1 MTGLNS
7 RNPLK
12 VSLNDQRMA
21 GEVSNETTIFCH
33 SAIKCTS
40 GKERDKGGVS
50 PQTMGI
56 QKNSEEEGERKSEIY
71 TL

>member
-1 MTGLNS
+1 
-7 RNPLK
+7 
-12 VSLNDQRMA
+12 MA
-21 GEVSNETTIFCH
+21 GEVSDETTIFCH
-33 SAIKCTS
+33 SSIKCTS

-50 PQTMGI
+50 PQRMGI

>member
-1 MTGLNS
+1 M
-7 RNPLK
+7 
-12 VSLNDQRMA
+12 V

-50 PQTMGI
+50 PQRIGI

-71 TL
+71 IL